1 MRFLPRHPHRTTG
14 SPARATRTG
23 AVGPGSRAT
32 VHALCDARNEA
43 KVRALCVL
51 GLKPGIHLL
60 GLRTSQDHDSA
71 VHVWVTLAV
80 EGPAVVLLE
89 QLITRL
95 SAESDV
101 RDLHWRLHGAQA
113 PQHSREA
120 VA

>member
-1 MRFLPRHPHRTTG
+1 MRFLPRHLHRTTG
-14 SPARATRTG
+14 SPARATRNG

-113 PQHSREA
+113 PQLSREA